1 LNTIYF
7 HSEEI
12 SFELSNQPSY
22 VDWIFSFISDHNFR
36 CGDLNFVFCSDDYL
50 LEINRAHLSHDYYT
64 DIITFNYVEGDL
76 LGGDIFISIDRV
88 EDNAKLSRNFAEELR
103 RVMAHGVL
111 HLIGFNDKSDK
122 EKVEMTNAENKCLEL
137 YNTQNI
143 K

>member
-1 LNTIYF
+1 LSTIYF

-22 VDWIFSFISDHNFR
+22 VDWIFSFITAHEFR
-36 CGDLNFVFCSDDYL
+36 CGNLNFVFCSDDYL

-64 DIITFNYVEGDL
+64 DVITFNYVEDDVL
-76 LGGDIFISIDRV
+76 AGDIFISIDRV

-111 HLIGFNDKSDK
+111 HLIGFNDKSDE
-122 EKVEMTNAENKCLEL
+122 EKGQMTEAENNCLKM
-137 YNTQNI
+137 YNTQHI